1 MVNIYFVDTSALV
14 KRYVTEIGSNWM
26 KMLTDPASENKI
38 ILSRIAWVELISA
51 FARLQR
57 EGKVN
62 PDDVDTNIQALR
74 YDWET
79 QYQIVEV
86 DKELIETAGDLVQQY
101 PLRAYDSVQ
110 LASALK
116 LFPVF
121 EKTAPNAFTFI
132 SADDRLLSVA
142 NVEGLRIDNPNLHP

>member
-1 MVNIYFVDTSALV
+1 MVNICFVDTSALV

-26 KMLTDPASENKI
+26 KMLTDPTSENKI
-38 ILSRIAWVELISA
+38 ILSRITWVELISA

-62 PDDVDTNIQALR
+62 PDDVNTNIQALR

-86 DKELIETAGDLVQQY
+86 DKELIETAGDLVQKH
-101 PLRAYDSVQ
+101 PLRAYDSIQ

-121 EKTAPNAFTFI
+121 EKTTPNAFTFI
-132 SADDRLLSVA
+132 SADDRLLTVA
-142 NVEGLRIDNPNLHP
+142 KAEGLRIDNPNLHP

>member
-14 KRYVTEIGSNWM
+14 KRYVTETGSNWM
-26 KMLTDPASENKI
+26 KTITDPASANKI
-38 ILSRIAWVELISA
+38 ILSRITWIELVSA
-51 FARLQR
+51 LARLQR

-62 PDDVDTNIQALR
+62 PNDVSSTVQAFR

-79 QYQIVEV
+79 QYQLVEV
-86 DKELIETAGDLVQQY
+86 DKELIETAGDLVQKY
-101 PLRAYDSVQ
+101 PLRAYDSIQ

-121 EKTAPNAFTFI
+121 EKVVPNAFNFI
-132 SADDRLLSVA
+132 SADDRLLKVA
-142 NVEGLRIDNPNLHP
+142 KAEGLRIDNPNLHP